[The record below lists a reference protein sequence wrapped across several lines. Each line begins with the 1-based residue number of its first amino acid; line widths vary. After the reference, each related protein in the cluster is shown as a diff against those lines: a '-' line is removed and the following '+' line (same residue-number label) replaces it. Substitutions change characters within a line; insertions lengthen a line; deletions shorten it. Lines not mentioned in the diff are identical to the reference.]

1 MGSSCLF
8 ERMDVSMLRLR
19 PYKRSDAAY
28 IMQWVP
34 DEQANVAWCFNQLDW
49 PLDQAA
55 FDRYQARIEEEPNS
69 WIMTALDEAGTPVGC
84 LSMKRANYEEG
95 RVHLAA
101 IIVDSSRRGQGLGT
115 ELLHLACRYAF
126 DLLGLTR
133 VTLNV
138 FEHNIGARVCY
149 RKAGFRDVDYVPD
162 VVRCGGVPWN
172 RCVMARDK

>member
-1 MGSSCLF
+1 
-8 ERMDVSMLRLR
+8 
-19 PYKRSDAAY
+19 
-28 IMQWVP
+28 
-34 DEQANVAWCFNQLDW
+34 
-49 PLDQAA
+49 
-55 FDRYQARIEEEPNS
+55 
-69 WIMTALDEAGTPVGC
+69 
-84 LSMKRANYEEG
+84 MKRANYEEG